1 MNTRLSAAGGA
12 GGKSDERGEGG
23 VYGRVN
29 AVSIRNLNTATA
41 AFDRST
47 ISIWSPYDRSRYGEE
62 PNAISAAARPE
73 QIVFASSE
81 KVGVSGAIAVGISL
95 GRFDMREVRL
105 GVRHSIIWGFMM
117 PIWCRIRSYA
127 GLLGS
132 YQKLGS
138 FGRGRCG
145 TLR

>member
-1 MNTRLSAAGGA
+1 M
-12 GGKSDERGEGG
+12 
-23 VYGRVN
+23 
-29 AVSIRNLNTATA
+29 
-41 AFDRST
+41 
-47 ISIWSPYDRSRYGEE
+47 
-62 PNAISAAARPE
+62 
-73 QIVFASSE
+73 VFASSE

-132 YQKLGS
+132 YRKLGS